1 MPSPFEPAP
10 RVNEQVNERGVTRRA
25 KRPAARLL
33 VTDPQGRLLLF
44 RFTPDD
50 RPPFWVTPGGAVDR
64 GETFEQA
71 ARREL
76 REETGLDLEP
86 GPLVAVRD
94 VTFVTLEGIPVD
106 AEERFYAVPVAEAR
120 IDTAGHTDLEKAVM
134 LSHRWW
140 TPQELAAHDEA
151 WYPVDLLDIWQELLA
166 GTVPS

>member
-1 MPSPFEPAP
+1 MSA
-10 RVNEQVNERGVTRRA
+10 RA

-33 VTDPQGRLLLF
+33 VLDPDGRLLLF

-76 REETGLDLEP
+76 REETGLDMEP
-86 GPLVAVRD
+86 GPLVAVRH
-94 VTFVTLEGIPVD
+94 VQFLTLEGIKVD
-106 AEERFYAVPVAEAR
+106 AEERFYAVSVDRAE
-120 IDTAGHTDLEKAVM
+120 IETGGHTELERSVM

-140 TPQELAAHDEA
+140 TPEELALLDEPY
-151 WYPVDLLDIWQELLA
+151 YPVDLLDIWRDLMA
-166 GTVPS
+166 S

>member
-1 MPSPFEPAP
+1 MS
-10 RVNEQVNERGVTRRA
+10 RRA

-33 VTDPQGRLLLF
+33 VTDPDGRLLLF

-76 REETGLDLEP
+76 REETGLDIAP
-86 GPLVAVRD
+86 GPLVAVRH
-94 VTFVTLEGIPVD
+94 VQFLTLEGVEVD
-106 AEERFYAVPVAEAR
+106 AEERFYAVSVDRAE
-120 IDTAGHTDLEKAVM
+120 IETAGHTELEQRLM

-140 TPQELAAHDEA
+140 TPEELALLEEP
-151 WYPVDLLDIWQELLA
+151 YFPVDLIDIWRDLLA
-166 GTVPS
+166 PSLT

>member
-1 MPSPFEPAP
+1 MSL
-10 RVNEQVNERGVTRRA
+10 RA

-76 REETGLDLEP
+76 REETGLDVAP
-86 GPLVAVRD
+86 GPLVAVRH
-94 VTFVTLEGIPVD
+94 VQFLTLEGVEVD
-106 AEERFYAVPVAEAR
+106 AEERFYAVRVDRAE
-120 IDTAGHTDLEKAVM
+120 IQTAGHTELEQQVM

-140 TPQELAAHDEA
+140 TPEDLALLDEP
-151 WYPVDLLDIWQELLA
+151 WYPVDLIDIWRDLLA
-166 GTVPS
+166 ARPS

>member
-1 MPSPFEPAP
+1 MSP
-10 RVNEQVNERGVTRRA
+10 RA

-76 REETGLDLEP
+76 REETGLDMEP
-86 GPLVAVRD
+86 GPLVAVRH
-94 VTFVTLEGIPVD
+94 VQFLTLEGVEVD
-106 AEERFYAVPVAEAR
+106 AEERFYAVSVDRAE
-120 IDTAGHTDLEKAVM
+120 IETAGHTELEQRVM

-140 TPQELAAHDEA
+140 TPEELALLDEP
-151 WYPVDLLDIWQELLA
+151 WYPLDLIEIWRELLA
-166 GTVPS
+166 THPS

>member
-1 MPSPFEPAP
+1 MI
-10 RVNEQVNERGVTRRA
+10 RRA

-76 REETGLDLEP
+76 LEETGLDMEP
-86 GPLVAVRD
+86 GPLVAVRH
-94 VTFVTLEGIPVD
+94 VQFLTLEGVEVD
-106 AEERFYAVPVAEAR
+106 AEERFFAVSVDRAE
-120 IDTAGHTDLEKAVM
+120 IETAGHTELEQRLM

-140 TPQELAAHDEA
+140 TPEELALLDEP
-151 WYPVDLLDIWQELLA
+151 WYPVDLLDIWRDLLTA
-166 GTVPS
+166 HPS

>member
-1 MPSPFEPAP
+1 MSL
-10 RVNEQVNERGVTRRA
+10 RA

-33 VTDPQGRLLLF
+33 VTDPDGRLLLF

-76 REETGLDLEP
+76 WEETGLDMAP
-86 GPLVAVRD
+86 GPLVAVRH
-94 VTFVTLEGIPVD
+94 VQFLTLEGVEVD
-106 AEERFYAVPVAEAR
+106 AEERFYAVSVDRAE
-120 IDTAGHTDLEKAVM
+120 IETAGHTELEQRLM

-140 TPQELAAHDEA
+140 TPDELALLDEP
-151 WYPVDLLDIWQELLA
+151 WYPVDLIDIWRDLLGA
-166 GTVPS
+166 RPS

>member
-1 MPSPFEPAP
+1 MSL
-10 RVNEQVNERGVTRRA
+10 RA

-33 VTDPQGRLLLF
+33 VTDPDGRLLLF

-76 REETGLDLEP
+76 LEETGLDMEP
-86 GPLVAVRD
+86 GPLIAVRH
-94 VTFVTLEGIPVD
+94 VQFLTLEGVEVD
-106 AEERFYAVPVAEAR
+106 AEERFYAVSVDRAE
-120 IDTAGHTDLEKAVM
+120 IETAGHTELEQRVM

-140 TPQELAAHDEA
+140 TPEELALLEEP
-151 WYPVDLLDIWQELLA
+151 WYPVDLLDIWRDLLA
-166 GTVPS
+166 VRPS

>member
-1 MPSPFEPAP
+1 MSP
-10 RVNEQVNERGVTRRA
+10 RA

-76 REETGLDLEP
+76 LEETGLDMEP
-86 GPLVAVRD
+86 GPLVAVRH
-94 VTFVTLEGIPVD
+94 VQFLTLEGVEVD
-106 AEERFYAVPVAEAR
+106 AEERFFAVSVDRAE
-120 IDTAGHTDLEKAVM
+120 IETAGHTELEQRVM

-140 TPQELAAHDEA
+140 TPEELALLDEP
-151 WYPVDLLDIWQELLA
+151 WYPVDLLDIWRDLLA
-166 GTVPS
+166 TPPS